1 MQCINLAHQE
11 PIRAHVRT
19 VLSPAKNEGPGVSAD
34 RTRRFSRADGR
45 RRLRCSIARIAR
57 TGPGTMFA
65 ATPGN
70 SAAGDGAQSI
80 AAPNMGVI
88 GELGNDEGIYG
99 VFLLPTRRSQ
109 ADQRQSPIR
118 LPRAGPRALR
128 GSRGSAPSQATSTL
142 PRWRKSLSRMTL
154 TSRASTC
161 LSRSTRRRSR

>member
-1 MQCINLAHQE
+1 M
-11 PIRAHVRT
+11 RT
-19 VLSPAKNEGPGVSAD
+19 CALRHLLQKNEGFGVSAD

-45 RRLRCSIARIAR
+45 RRLRRSTARIAC
-57 TGPGTMFA
+57 TDPGTMFA

-70 SAAGDGAQSI
+70 SAAGDGAQNI
-80 AAPNMGVI
+80 AAPSMGVM

-99 VFLLPTRRSQ
+99 AFPPPNCRSQ

-118 LPRAGPRALR
+118 RPRAGPRALR

-154 TSRASTC
+154 TSQASTC